1 MRPRSI
7 TQGTG
12 GGDPADGAA
21 RRAPL
26 ALPAMTDATRYC
38 PLPSPFRMRRGGAL
52 HDAVIAFETW
62 GELSERRDN
71 AVLILTGMSPSA
83 HAASQP
89 QDPMPGWWEDIVGP
103 GKPIDTERW
112 FVICVNSLGSCRGST
127 GPASLDPA
135 TGEVYRLDFPE
146 LTLEDVALSAHEVVR
161 SLDVARLH
169 CLVGPSMGGM
179 SALAYALNVADA
191 ADHLLLLSTAPH
203 SLPFSIAIRS
213 LQRELIR
220 SDPDWDQGRYDGQR
234 WPIAGMMLARKL
246 GMTTYRSAKEWRQRF
261 ARTRVPEH
269 ERDKR
274 PFAPEFAVES
284 YLAYQAERF
293 VTGFD
298 PNCYLY
304 LSRAMDW
311 FDVAEYGGT
320 VAAGLARIKA
330 RSALVIGVET
340 DLLFPLEQQEEIAEG
355 LRESGVPTQFLALP
369 SIQGHDAFLVDTPRF
384 GKAIASFMAGL

>member
-1 MRPRSI
+1 
-7 TQGTG
+7 
-12 GGDPADGAA
+12 
-21 RRAPL
+21 
-26 ALPAMTDATRYC
+26 MTEATRYC
-38 PLPSPFRMRRGGAL
+38 SLPSPFLMRRGGQL
-52 HDAVIAFETW
+52 HEASIAYETW
-62 GELSERRDN
+62 GELNNARDN

-83 HAASQP
+83 HAASHA
-89 QDPMPGWWEDIVGP
+89 QDSTPGWWEDIVGP
-103 GKPIDTERW
+103 GKPIDTRRW
-112 FVICVNSLGSCRGST
+112 FVVCVNSLGSCRGST
-127 GPASLDPA
+127 GPASKDPA
-135 TGEVYRLDFPE
+135 TGKLYRLDFPD
-146 LTLEDVALSAHEVVR
+146 LTLEDVAVSAHDVVK
-161 SLDVARLH
+161 SLGIERLR

-179 SALAYALNVADA
+179 SALAYALNVQNA

-220 SDPDWDQGRYDGQR
+220 SDPGWDDGNYEGNR

-246 GMTTYRSAKEWRQRF
+246 GMTTYRSAREWRQRF
-261 ARTRVPEH
+261 ARTRVPES
-269 ERDKR
+269 ERDPR
-274 PFAPEFAVES
+274 PFGPEFAVES

-311 FDVAEYGGT
+311 FDVADYGGT
-320 VAAGLARIKA
+320 VAAGLARIQA
-330 RSALVIGVET
+330 RSAMVIGVET

-355 LRESGVPTQFLALP
+355 LREGGVSTQFVALP

-384 GKAIASFMAGL
+384 GKAIAGYLAGV

>member
-1 MRPRSI
+1 
-7 TQGTG
+7 
-12 GGDPADGAA
+12 
-21 RRAPL
+21 
-26 ALPAMTDATRYC
+26 MTPATRYC
-38 PLPSPFRMRRGGAL
+38 PLPSPFPMRRGGSL
-52 HDAVIAFETW
+52 RDAVIAYETW
-62 GELSERRDN
+62 GELDPARSN

-83 HAASQP
+83 HAAAHP
-89 QDPMPGWWEDIVGP
+89 DDPSPGWWEDIVGP
-103 GKPIDTERW
+103 GKAIDTRRW

-127 GPASLDPA
+127 GPASTDPE
-135 TGEVYRLDFPE
+135 TGENYRLSFPD
-146 LTLEDVALSAHEVVR
+146 LALEDVALSAREVVK
-161 SLDVARLH
+161 SLGIPRLH

-179 SALAYALNVADA
+179 SALAYALNVPGA

-220 SDPDWDQGRYDGQR
+220 TDPNWNDGNYDEGS
-234 WPIAGMMLARKL
+234 WPVTGMMLARKL
-246 GMTTYRSAKEWRQRF
+246 GMTTYRSAHEWRQRF
-261 ARTRVPEH
+261 ARTRVPET
-269 ERDKR
+269 ERDRR

-311 FDVAEYGGT
+311 FDAAEYGGT
-320 VAAGLARIKA
+320 VAKGLSRVQA
-330 RSALVIGVET
+330 RSAMVIGVET

-355 LRESGVPTQFLALP
+355 LRDGGVPTQFAQLP
-369 SIQGHDAFLVDTPRF
+369 SIQGHDAFLVDTVRF
-384 GKAIASFMAGL
+384 GKTIAGYMAGI

>member
-1 MRPRSI
+1 
-7 TQGTG
+7 
-12 GGDPADGAA
+12 
-21 RRAPL
+21 
-26 ALPAMTDATRYC
+26 MTDATRYLD
-38 PLPSPFRMRRGGAL
+38 LPSPFAMRRGGRL
-52 HDAVIAFETW
+52 HEAVIAYETW
-62 GELSERRDN
+62 GELSPAADN

-83 HAASQP
+83 HAASNP
-89 QDPMPGWWEDIVGP
+89 EDPAPGWWQDMVGP
-103 GKPIDTERW
+103 GKPIDSSRW

-127 GPASLDPA
+127 GPASVNPA
-135 TGEVYRLDFPE
+135 TGELYRLGFPE
-146 LTLEDVALSAHEVVR
+146 LTLEDVALAAHQVVA
-161 SLDVARLH
+161 SLGIGRLR

-179 SALAYALNVADA
+179 SALAYALNVEDA
-191 ADHLLLLSTAPH
+191 VEHLLLLSTAPH

-220 SDPDWDQGRYDGQR
+220 ADPAWDQGRYDGKD
-234 WPIAGMMLARKL
+234 WPVAGMMLARKL
-246 GMTTYRSAKEWRQRF
+246 GMVTYRSALEWRQRF
-261 ARTRVPEH
+261 ARTRVPEA
-269 ERDKR
+269 ERDAQ

-311 FDVAEYGGT
+311 FDVADYGGS
-320 VAAGLARIKA
+320 VARGLARIRA

-355 LRESGVPTQFLALP
+355 LREGGVPTQFAALP
-369 SIQGHDAFLVDTPRF
+369 SIQGHDAFLVDSSRF
-384 GKAIASFMAGL
+384 GKAIAGYMSGL